1 MGNLTIHADEYTG
14 PDQLRVGNGQG
25 LPIEHLETASLSYP
39 HANFVLNNMLHVP
52 LITKNLLY
60 VSQFTRDNKV
70 CFEFHHS
77 HFYVKD
83 PLTGAILLWGQTN
96 QGLYALPPNST
107 PRVALVG
114 ERATVDRWHCHM
126 GHPALCVVNQ
136 VVHGHRLPLVHN
148 KTLFVCHAC
157 RLGKSHELPFFFIFV
172 SVCCS
177 FRFTLHGC
185 MGTFPLSFNKWQLFL
200 CVLC

>member
-1 MGNLTIHADEYTG
+1 MGHTALRCYQRFNHAFQQDSSPSLEAFAASPNPISNLNWYPDTGATNHVTSDMGNLTIHADEYTG

-77 HFYVKD
+77 HFYV
-83 PLTGAILLWGQTN
+83 
-96 QGLYALPPNST
+96 
-107 PRVALVG
+107 
-114 ERATVDRWHCHM
+114 
-126 GHPALCVVNQ
+126 
-136 VVHGHRLPLVHN
+136 
-148 KTLFVCHAC
+148 
-157 RLGKSHELPFFFIFV
+157 
-172 SVCCS
+172 
-177 FRFTLHGC
+177 
-185 MGTFPLSFNKWQLFL
+185 
-200 CVLC
+200 